1 MIRTLRLLRRL
12 HLLADL
18 KGLPGVYD
26 INDSARSR
34 GLEVLKEDARMT
46 TVCVGGVDALR
57 REVVELLE
65 VGVPSRRQGK
75 MSTVTWRMD
84 GGESSHDDLL
94 LVRILERLGSLDGV
108 LTLGADRRAPSQ
120 ACDIAPHD

>member
-1 MIRTLRLLRRL
+1 MTLTLRFLSGLNIVF
-12 HLLADL
+12 DL
-18 KGLPGVYD
+18 ECFTRVDD
-26 INDSARSR
+26 INDRTRASR
-34 GLEVLKEDARMT
+34 LEVFQEYSGMT
-46 TVCVGGVDALR
+46 PICVGRVYTFR

>member
-1 MIRTLRLLRRL
+1 MFLSANVSSSTPWTRKREITRTLRLLRRL

-46 TVCVGGVDALR
+46 TVCVGGVDALC
-57 REVVELLE
+57 REVVKLLE
-65 VGVPSRRQGK
+65 VGVPKCEG
-75 MSTVTWRMD
+75 WE
-84 GGESSHDDLL
+84 GEHM
-94 LVRILERLGSLDGV
+94 IERS
-108 LTLGADRRAPSQ
+108 
-120 ACDIAPHD
+120 

>member
-1 MIRTLRLLRRL
+1 MFLSVGVSLLTLRMHKRRMIRTLRLLRRL

-46 TVCVGGVDALR
+46 TVCVGGVDALC

-65 VGVPSRRQGK
+65 VGVPKCEG
-75 MSTVTWRMD
+75 WE
-84 GGESSHDDLL
+84 GEYM
-94 LVRILERLGSLDGV
+94 IERS
-108 LTLGADRRAPSQ
+108 
-120 ACDIAPHD
+120 